1 MTRHFLRDD
10 DLDPAEQAAVLDLAE
25 EMKKDRFGHQ
35 PLAGPQAV
43 AVLFDKQSLRTRVSF
58 TVGIAELGGH
68 PVVIDTATTHLGR
81 GEPLTDV
88 ARVLSRQVAAIAWRT
103 SGQERIDALA
113 SAATVPVINALTDQ
127 FHPCQV
133 LADLQTIRAHYG
145 SLAGRTLAFLGD
157 GASNM
162 AHSYLLGGATAG
174 MRVRIGAPQAYRPD
188 AAIVAAAERIAAQT
202 GGGVEVVTDPRAACQ
217 DADVIATDV
226 WTSMG
231 TEGERAERLAVF
243 GSYGPA
249 DSYRLDGPKLALG
262 KPGCLVL
269 HCLPA
274 HRGEEISADV
284 IDGPNSV
291 VWEQAENR
299 LHAQKALLAW
309 LLEQAVPSASWR
321 RAGDTT

>member
-10 DLDPAEQAAVLDLAE
+10 DLSPTEQAAVIELAE
-25 EMKKDRFGHQ
+25 RMKKDRFGWQ
-35 PLAGPQAV
+35 PLAGPRAV

-68 PVVIDTATTHLGR
+68 PVVIDTQTTHIGR
-81 GEPLTDV
+81 GETIEDV
-88 ARVLSRQVAAIAWRT
+88 ARVLTRQMAAIAWRT
-103 SGQERIDALA
+103 AGQERIDALA

-133 LADLQTIRAHYG
+133 LADLQTIQAHYG
-145 SLAGRTLAFLGD
+145 SLAGRVLAFLGD

-174 MRVRIGAPQAYRPD
+174 MRVRIGAPEAYHPD
-188 AAIVAAAERIAAQT
+188 PAVLAAAERIAGRT
-202 GGGVEVVTDPRAACQ
+202 GGGVEVGTDPRAACAG
-217 DADVIATDV
+217 ADVIATDA

-231 TEGERAERLAVF
+231 TENERDQRLAVF
-243 GSYGPA
+243 GSCPDG

-262 KPGCLVL
+262 QLGCLVL

-309 LLEQAVPSASWR
+309 LLEQS
-321 RAGDTT
+321 

>member
-25 EMKKDRFGHQ
+25 EMKKDRFGRQ

-162 AHSYLLGGATAG
+162 AHSYLLGGAIAG

-188 AAIVAAAERIAAQT
+188 AAIVAAAGRIAAQT